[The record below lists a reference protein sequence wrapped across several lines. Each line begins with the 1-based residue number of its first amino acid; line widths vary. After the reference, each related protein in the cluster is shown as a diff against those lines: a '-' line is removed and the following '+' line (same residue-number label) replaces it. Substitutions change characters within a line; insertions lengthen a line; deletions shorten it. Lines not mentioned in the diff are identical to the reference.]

1 MAKIAPSASIV
12 YQFLVFFCPFPWKL
26 SDLIFQS
33 VVRFQLKLRE
43 MASRNLLESRRSR
56 FVSCVKNI
64 GSKTKPPATKRQIGF
79 PTRRRRS
86 WTSDVVGVMM
96 EVVLEMVVEVFVVI
110 MVEMIVAKPVA
121 AKRQICFPL
130 VWNQTKLLLTSFINT
145 SCTANKNYCW
155 NQMLPGSWENRELCC
170 VAISYK
176 CNFKWCV
183 IYILQR
189 QGCRWPGGVRGARC
203 CLAEASRAHGGNNWV
218 LSNSHLLTATLLT
231 VVQSCRQDC

>member
-1 MAKIAPSASIV
+1 MFGASIV

-33 VVRFQLKLRE
+33 VVRFQLKLKALPRE
-43 MASRNLLESRRSR
+43 MASRNLLESRRSRPR

-110 MVEMIVAKPVA
+110 MVEVIVTKPVA

-130 VWNQTKLLLTSFINT
+130 VWNQTKLLLTAFINT
-145 SCTANKNYCW
+145 SCTVNKNYCW
-155 NQMLPGSWENRELCC
+155 NQMLPGNWQNRELCS
-170 VAISYK
+170 VAISY
-176 CNFKWCV
+176 
-183 IYILQR
+183 
-189 QGCRWPGGVRGARC
+189 
-203 CLAEASRAHGGNNWV
+203 
-218 LSNSHLLTATLLT
+218 
-231 VVQSCRQDC
+231 